1 MVRARLIAAICVL
14 LLAAA
19 PGVAGAESKDKPQQS
34 VPSANQPL
42 IDRGYGQGDACF
54 GDKHETDD
62 DLKTGNEAAVLD
74 ALRLLLGPGT

>member
-1 MVRARLIAAICVL
+1 MVLSRLIVPACVL
-14 LLAAA
+14 ALAAV
-19 PGVAGAESKDKPQQS
+19 PLGAAADGQPSQS
-34 VPSANQPL
+34 TPENRTP

-62 DLKTGNEAAVLD
+62 DLKTGNEAAVHE

>member
-1 MVRARLIAAICVL
+1 MVRARLIATICLL

-19 PGVAGAESKDKPQQS
+19 PGVAGAAGTDKPQQS
-34 VPSANQPL
+34 VAPENMTP